1 MGEVHVAF
9 PNMSGGWDWY
19 DGYQNKQR
27 TGFNEA
33 CKWVYAKFTPQQ
45 ASGWGPWYSAYSIRI
60 EAQCY
65 EFAGEPLG
73 ATAIDEI
80 KKSFKDTAE
89 IAGSIDKIIQSG
101 CNSVDSIM
109 KIMGKIAL
117 MAEAPEAA
125 PVISQLPG
133 GKKN

>member
-1 MGEVHVAF
+1 MW
-9 PNMSGGWDWY
+9 SSWDWW
-19 DGYQNKQR
+19 DEGKQR

-33 CKWVYAKFTPQQ
+33 CKWVYAKFSPVMPTGFPSYRDY
-45 ASGWGPWYSAYSIRI
+45 AIRI
-60 EAQCY
+60 EAKC
-65 EFAGEPLG
+65 FKFKGEPIG

-80 KKSFKDTAE
+80 KKAFADTAD
-89 IAGSIDKIIQSG
+89 IVDKIDKIVQSG
-101 CNSVDSIM
+101 CNSADAIM

-133 GKKN
+133 GKKK

>member
-1 MGEVHVAF
+1 MW
-9 PNMSGGWDWY
+9 SSWDWW
-19 DGYQNKQR
+19 DENKQR

-33 CKWVYAKFTPQQ
+33 CKWIYAKFTPVEP
-45 ASGWGPWYSAYSIRI
+45 SGWGPFHRDYAIRI
-60 EAQCY
+60 EAKC
-65 EFAGEPLG
+65 FKFKGEPIG
-73 ATAIDEI
+73 STQIDEI
-80 KKSFKDTAE
+80 KKAFGDTAE
-89 IAGSIDKIIQSG
+89 VVGYIDKIIQSG
-101 CNSVDSIM
+101 CNSADSIM